1 MANDVEAPVPSPDAA
16 VQDGG
21 GGTPPLFPDMHLA
34 FAYLAVLLGLA
45 LFSLLAA
52 PLCWYGDDPMVVH
65 FAATT
70 HATAGWF
77 DADSIRTFGGGGALV
92 PMFVTSV
99 KLDALLG
106 GAQPLPFYLHQLAT
120 ALLAGFAI
128 LALFLRM
135 GCERSVAFL
144 LATAWFLAAP
154 TGSVFQYISTRHYM
168 EGLVFGLAAVLAAW
182 PLFASERPPSRRS
195 LCLALLCMNAAALFK
210 EVHLV
215 VYPLFFAVAIRRR
228 RWGIAGFVAASAGG
242 YLAYRAWGVG
252 LSTTYGGQQPI
263 GLEAVPDF
271 LAKLASMAG
280 AGSLGAV
287 LCSLVLLLVAIA
299 WIRDRSG
306 RLPLALLLA
315 MLVLSILVVYP
326 VAAPMAATWETPNS
340 WYRGAFMPAFLV
352 IALAAMACAR
362 LPHRVA
368 LSAAAIIVLLLVP
381 GYFATR
387 AAWQSEKRAH
397 ECEARAYLAHPDK
410 LLLSRLPAYWYLF
423 GIHRLELGEAPMHFQ
438 PLENTLGAPDNLYLP
453 PAKLREF
460 GTGYLATEGG
470 GVVESP
476 EAFARAMAESS
487 SRYPEQGLDSP
498 AAR

>member
-1 MANDVEAPVPSPDAA
+1 MAGVSSIVDGSDASLPSDVAVDRADRAVDSPAMLP
-16 VQDGG
+16 DGR
-21 GGTPPLFPDMHLA
+21 LA
-34 FAYLAVLLGLA
+34 IAYLTVLLGLA
-45 LFSLLAA
+45 LFSLLGS
-52 PLCWYGDDPMVVH
+52 PLYWYGDDPMVVH
-65 FAATT
+65 FADTT

-77 DADSIRTFGGGGALV
+77 DVDSIRNFGAGGALV

-99 KLDALLG
+99 KLDALLW
-106 GAQPLPFYLHQLAT
+106 GARPLPFYLHQLAS
-120 ALLAGFAI
+120 ALLAGLGI

-135 GCERSVAFL
+135 GCRRSVAYL

-154 TGSVFQYISTRHYM
+154 TGSVFHYISTRHYM
-168 EGLVFGLAAVLAAW
+168 EGLVFGLVAVLAAW
-182 PLFASERPPSRRS
+182 PLFASDRPPSRRS

-215 VYPLFFAVAIRRR
+215 VYPLFFFAAVRRR
-228 RWGIAGFVAASAGG
+228 RWAFAGFVAASAGG

-252 LSTTYGGQQPI
+252 LRTTYGGQQPI
-263 GLEAVPDF
+263 GLEAVPGF
-271 LAKLASMAG
+271 LAKLASMSA
-280 AGSLGAV
+280 AGSCGAV
-287 LCSLVLLLVAIA
+287 LCLMVLLLVAIS
-299 WIRDRSG
+299 WIRDRSS
-306 RLPLALLLA
+306 RLPLALMLA

-326 VAAPMAATWETPNS
+326 VAAPMMATWETPNS
-340 WYRGAFMPAFLV
+340 WYRGAFVPAFLM

-368 LSAAAIIVLLLVP
+368 LPAAAIIGLLLAP

-387 AAWQSEKRAH
+387 AAWRSEKRAH
-397 ECEARAYLAHPDK
+397 ENEARAYLAHPDK

-423 GIHRLELGEAPMHFQ
+423 GIHRLELGDAPMHFQ

-453 PAKLREF
+453 PVKLREF

-470 GVVESP
+470 GIVESP

-487 SRYPEQGLDSP
+487 SRYAQ
-498 AAR
+498 